1 MIIDELVTDRTQ
13 ADVDRVEALKQK
25 WLNGTITSAEKTEWN
40 NNLKGSYNATDLNR
54 VGQAVAYVANLLNQA
69 GRTVSVV
76 AKQNW
81 TTSSIPTRAQM
92 DAFLNDLTLL
102 KQNVNAN
109 IPNVPSSMD
118 NLDVATAN
126 RIEQIIIAVYDAIN
140 YEGANWTRSGVTYSG
155 IVGGL

>member
-40 NNLKGSYNATDLNR
+40 SNMKGSYNATDLNR

>member
-102 KQNVNAN
+102 RQNVNAN